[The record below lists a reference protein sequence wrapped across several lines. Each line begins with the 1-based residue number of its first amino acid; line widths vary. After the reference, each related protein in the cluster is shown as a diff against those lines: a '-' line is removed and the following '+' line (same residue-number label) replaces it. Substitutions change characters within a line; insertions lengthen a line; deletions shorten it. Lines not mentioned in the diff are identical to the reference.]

1 MNKLLAPLVLAAAA
15 LTSTAAHADA
25 QFSLLVVAI
34 PTRYHYEYI
43 PVARESFERMA
54 KLHSFELVWTAQLQ
68 ALEGNL
74 SKYAAVVF
82 LNTSGEELNEAQRQG
97 VEAYMKGKGD
107 AAGGNAVI
115 VHRAIISKPGVWP
128 WYEKLVG
135 RSFKIHPML
144 QSAVVHTVDA
154 SHPATFG
161 LPPRWIWSDEWY
173 EFTNPHGVTINPI
186 LKVDERSYDPTKI
199 WPGQVATGMGAD
211 HPVAW
216 SHTVEKGR
224 VFVTALGHNAEM
236 YKDPTYLG
244 HLWGGLY
251 WAVTGRGQPLAVTAT
266 P

>member
-1 MNKLLAPLVLAAAA
+1 MKRSARRRGL
-15 LTSTAAHADA
+15 
-25 QFSLLVVAI
+25 
-34 PTRYHYEYI
+34 YE
-43 PVARESFERMA
+43 
-54 KLHSFELVWTAQLQ
+54 
-68 ALEGNL
+68 G
-74 SKYAAVVF
+74 
-82 LNTSGEELNEAQRQG
+82 QRH
-97 VEAYMKGKGD
+97 GD

-161 LPPRWIWSDEWY
+161 LPARWIWSDERY

-199 WPGQVATGMGAD
+199 WPGQTATGA
-211 HPVAW
+211 
-216 SHTVEKGR
+216 GR
-224 VFVTALGHNAEM
+224 RPPRGLVPHLRERPRFVTALGHNAEM

-244 HLWGGLY
+244 LLWVGFI
-251 WAVTGRGQPLAVTAT
+251 GR
-266 P
+266 